1 MFCVEYERQ
10 IEDARRTL
18 GFSPSDSIEKVVR
31 SAHFRQGGNVV
42 IGRAYFDPP
51 NAMMDD
57 GYHGNVSAAYVFGAQ
72 GIEVEVDVE
81 TGAVRVLRVVA
92 AHDVGRAINPMQVEG
107 QIEGGVLQGLGY
119 ALYEEVLLRDGAM
132 ANANFLDYRMPGP
145 QDLPR
150 IEPVI
155 VETNDPSG
163 PFGAKGIGEPP
174 LVPVAAA
181 VANAIADATG
191 VRLREL
197 PMTTERVWRA
207 LRGNRQS

>member
-1 MFCVEYERQ
+1 
-10 IEDARRTL
+10 
-18 GFSPSDSIEKVVR
+18 
-31 SAHFRQGGNVV
+31 
-42 IGRAYFDPP
+42 
-51 NAMMDD
+51 
-57 GYHGNVSAAYVFGAQ
+57 
-72 GIEVEVDVE
+72 
-81 TGAVRVLRVVA
+81 
-92 AHDVGRAINPMQVEG
+92 

-155 VETNDPSG
+155 VETDDPSG